1 MNNNADDQNEIS
13 NENLKPCPDKKLHH
27 FDQEWANYAN
37 NPSPHFTPSQFFNA
51 PHQHLPPLNLEK
63 SYDDGQD
70 KQGKKNPFR
79 KYSAHDPQ
87 QDVNEE
93 EPKQNYPYYPP
104 FYQPYPMKYP
114 PHPSQIF
121 MHQYPHP
128 IPYWYRPP
136 IYYPQYDGQHY
147 QNTLSKELQSKVS
160 QLVQYQKVSPFACN
174 CKKSKCLKLYC
185 ECFANNWVCSQNCNC
200 CECKNRIDNPNERSK
215 AIEEAL
221 LRNPDAFAAILT
233 NNGQQPQIIQEEK
246 SQKESQKDIT
256 TRKGCNC
263 KKSECKKKYCEC
275 YSINQRCTDLCKCEN
290 CLNKVQSQEDS
301 IDQLQKQEN
310 PKKESLNQLLQA
322 QEMKVDQK
330 DSINKKSKAIKKKTN
345 KIVDPNQEH
354 ISESEHPIV
363 KVKLT
368 ITEKQKKRKQ

>member
-1 MNNNADDQNEIS
+1 M
-13 NENLKPCPDKKLHH
+13 P
-27 FDQEWANYAN
+27 
-37 NPSPHFTPSQFFNA
+37 
-51 PHQHLPPLNLEK
+51 
-63 SYDDGQD
+63 
-70 KQGKKNPFR
+70 
-79 KYSAHDPQ
+79 
-87 QDVNEE
+87 
-93 EPKQNYPYYPP
+93 
-104 FYQPYPMKYP
+104 
-114 PHPSQIF
+114 
-121 MHQYPHP
+121 QYPHP

-136 IYYPQYDGQHY
+136 VYFPQFDGQPY

-160 QLVQYQKVSPFACN
+160 QLVQYQKVSHFACN

-185 ECFANNWVCSQNCNC
+185 ECFANNWVRFQTIQVCSQNCNC

-246 SQKESQKDIT
+246 SQKESQIDNN

-290 CLNKVQSQEDS
+290 CLNKAESQEVS
-301 IDQLQKQEN
+301 VDQLQKLQNQQKQTIQQIQQVQE
-310 PKKESLNQLLQA
+310 PKDNQQN
-322 QEMKVDQK
+322 
-330 DSINKKSKAIKKKTN
+330 SINKKSKTIQKKAN
-345 KIVDPNQEH
+345 KVGDPKQEH
-354 ISESEHPIV
+354 FSESEQHIL

-368 ITEKQKKRKQ
+368 ITDKQKRRKQ

>member
-1 MNNNADDQNEIS
+1 MGKLCKQCFSSLHTFVILQCSYFINAS
-13 NENLKPCPDKKLHH
+13 FKFRKK
-27 FDQEWANYAN
+27 FIV
-37 NPSPHFTPSQFFNA
+37 
-51 PHQHLPPLNLEK
+51 PLYQG
-63 SYDDGQD
+63 YDDGQD

-79 KYSAHDPQ
+79 KFSANDPQ
-87 QDVNEE
+87 QDGNEE
-93 EPKQNYPYYPP
+93 DPKQNYPNYPP

-128 IPYWYRPP
+128 IPFWYRPP
-136 IYYPQYDGQHY
+136 LYFPQYDGQHY
-147 QNTLSKELQSKVS
+147 QNTLSKELQSKVN

-221 LRNPDAFAAILT
+221 HRNPDAFTAILT

-246 SQKESQKDIT
+246 SLKESQKDINS
-256 TRKGCNC
+256 RKGCNC

-275 YSINQRCTDLCKCEN
+275 YSINQKCTDLCKCEN
-290 CLNKVQSQEDS
+290 CLNK
-301 IDQLQKQEN
+301 DQKHENSVEYVQKQEN
-310 PKKESLNQLLQA
+310 LNQFQL
-322 QEMKVDQK
+322 EKEIENDIKEK
-330 DSINKKSKAIKKKTN
+330 DSVNQKSKSIKKK
-345 KIVDPNQEH
+345 KIINVLNQEH
-354 ISESEHPIV
+354 FSESEKPIV

-368 ITEKQKKRKQ
+368 FSEKQKKRKQQ